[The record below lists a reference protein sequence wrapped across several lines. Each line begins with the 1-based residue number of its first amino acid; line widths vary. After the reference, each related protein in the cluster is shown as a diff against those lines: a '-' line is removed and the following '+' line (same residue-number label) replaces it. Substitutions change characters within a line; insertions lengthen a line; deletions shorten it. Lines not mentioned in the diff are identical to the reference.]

1 MKRFSFLLLTVFVA
15 LFTINVANAKG
26 GGKVHM
32 QYGGQ
37 IAGSEVYFQMNGSS
51 GYYTVT
57 GNSTTR
63 TLKLQSYNPR
73 TGRCVIKV
81 YYKGKYSGTL
91 SGTYHP
97 GDYRDDYYQGTFQS
111 PRGNFSFYLSS
122 DYGDY

>member
-1 MKRFSFLLLTVFVA
+1 MKRFSFLLLTVCLA

-26 GGKVHM
+26 GKVYM

-73 TGRCVIKV
+73 TGRCVIKA
-81 YYKGKYSGTL
+81 YYKGKCIGTL
-91 SGTYHP
+91 NGIYHP
-97 GDYRDDYYQGTFQS
+97 GEYRYDYYQGTFKS
-111 PRGNFSFYLSS
+111 TKGGSYSFDLSS